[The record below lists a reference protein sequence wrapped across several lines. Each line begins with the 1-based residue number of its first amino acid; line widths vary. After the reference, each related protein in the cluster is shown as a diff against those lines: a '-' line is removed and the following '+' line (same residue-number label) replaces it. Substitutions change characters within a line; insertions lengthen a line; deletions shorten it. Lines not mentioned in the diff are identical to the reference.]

1 MKIQHGFLLLAT
13 ALLMHSTLEAQS
25 FEKGDILPFAG
36 IKIAVYSIDNPNEE
50 NEDDDEDDGKGM
62 AASYTITFGGEYA
75 LGKRIGVGAE
85 AGICNYF
92 TEEDTIT
99 RTIASASSFDLL
111 IRGNFYWVRKERVS
125 LSSGLGIGTSTFRY
139 ESNDRLDSKYKGT
152 GLYVRFA
159 LLDFRVFITKH
170 FGITTAIGIP
180 YMNYEGGRITD
191 NLGSDFSYP
200 LYFTGFDVGLGLAAR
215 F

>member
-1 MKIQHGFLLLAT
+1 MKIILGFLLIASC
-13 ALLMHSTLEAQS
+13 LLMHSPLSAQS

-36 IKIAVYSIDNPNEE
+36 IKIAIYSIDNPNEQ
-50 NEDDDEDDGKGM
+50 NDDDDEDDGKGM
-62 AASYTITFGGEYA
+62 AACYTINFGCEYA
-75 LGKRIGVGAE
+75 LGKRIGIGVE
-85 AGICNYF
+85 MGIPNYF

-99 RTIASASSFDLL
+99 RTIASASSIDLL
-111 IRGNFYWVRKERVS
+111 IRGNFYWLRKERIS

-152 GLYVRFA
+152 GLCVRFS
-159 LLDFRVFITKH
+159 LLDLRVFVTKH

-200 LYFTGFDVGLGLAAR
+200 LYFTGFDIGVGVAAR